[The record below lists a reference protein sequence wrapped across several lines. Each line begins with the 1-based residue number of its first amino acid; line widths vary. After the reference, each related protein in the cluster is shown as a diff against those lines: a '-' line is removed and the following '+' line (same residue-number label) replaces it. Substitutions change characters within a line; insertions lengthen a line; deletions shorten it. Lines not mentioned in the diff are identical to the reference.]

1 MKKCGR
7 SRRNR
12 QPLSKSLLANIE
24 FVKWLA
30 KASFS
35 FTLALMVALC
45 SLYANGTL
53 QPYGF
58 FFSMIPTV
66 ALCGLSF
73 VVLIV
78 LKDI

>member
-7 SRRNR
+7 SKRNR
-12 QPLSKSLLANIE
+12 QTFEKGFLANVE
-24 FVKWLA
+24 FVKWFA

-35 FTLALMVALC
+35 FTLPLMIALC

-53 QPYGF
+53 QPYGLF
-58 FFSMIPTV
+58 FAMIPTV
-66 ALCGLSF
+66 ALCALSF
-73 VVLIV
+73 VVLLV